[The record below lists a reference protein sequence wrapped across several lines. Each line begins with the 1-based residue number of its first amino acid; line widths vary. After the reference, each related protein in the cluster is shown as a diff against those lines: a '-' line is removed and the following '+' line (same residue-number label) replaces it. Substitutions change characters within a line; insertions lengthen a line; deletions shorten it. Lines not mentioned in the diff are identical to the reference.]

1 MTGGASMKIKDYF
14 SKCTGQADE
23 HCMCIHQSHAKTP
36 MFPSLKTVTIKR
48 ELSYLGKRA
57 VCVYLT

>member
-1 MTGGASMKIKDYF
+1 MKIKDYF